1 MDGVTNPV
9 TVVLAVVLLINTVL
23 TLRLV
28 RRLRAQDAI
37 QDTLDHGSHTRL
49 SVGQV
54 APDFRA
60 ASLAGQEIT
69 HDRLAGRSVAFV
81 FVSPSCGG
89 CRNAIATVVQVAPL
103 AQQAAG
109 VQVVVVSD
117 AGATKTRAWLDTLR
131 EEDDLRVAQP
141 LLVAPLSQYDMIA
154 HYNPDGLFP
163 YFCLVDEARQVIA
176 HGAVGRPDWE
186 ALVRTWRTGDG
197 VRDPAPA

>member
-1 MDGVTNPV
+1 
-9 TVVLAVVLLINTVL
+9 VVLVNTVL

-37 QDTLDHGSHTRL
+37 QDNLDHGSHTRL

-69 HDRLAGRSVAFV
+69 HDRLAGSSVAFV
-81 FVSPSCGG
+81 FVSPNCGG

-103 AQQAAG
+103 AQRAAG
-109 VQVVVVSD
+109 VQIVVVSD
-117 AGATKTRAWLDTLR
+117 SGATKTRAWLDSLR
-131 EEDDLRVAQP
+131 EEDELRVAQP

-163 YFCLVDEARQVIA
+163 YFCLVDAERHVMAY
-176 HGAVGRPDWE
+176 GPVGRPEWE
-186 ALVRTWRTGDG
+186 ALVRTWRAADG
-197 VRDPAPA
+197 ARDPALT